1 MITANVDMLTK
12 ERVDAWVQQWA
23 DMEVDIQALH
33 TARDKAVKE
42 HMLAAIAHYERFI
55 MDASHTDRT
64 SIVAGDTFECMPIN
78 GTERFLFI
86 QAKPG
91 QYACY
96 RQLDELFKETK
107 KRMARLRIQLKK

>member
-1 MITANVDMLTK
+1 
-12 ERVDAWVQQWA
+12 
-23 DMEVDIQALH
+23 MEEAIRTMH

-42 HMLAAIAHYERFI
+42 AMVAAIRHYEQFI
-55 MDASHTDRT
+55 IAASQTDQMH
-64 SIVAGDTFECMPIN
+64 IKAGDEFMCMPIN

-107 KRMARLRIQLKK
+107 KRMARLRTQLKK

>member
-1 MITANVDMLTK
+1 MIEARVEQLQK
-12 ERVDAWVQQWA
+12 EHVDAWFAAWEQ
-23 DMEVDIQALH
+23 MEQDIRALH
-33 TARDKAVKE
+33 TARDKSVSDTMRE
-42 HMLAAIAHYERFI
+42 AIRHYEQFI
-55 MDASHTDRT
+55 LQASHTTNTAIEATHTYD
-64 SIVAGDTFECMPIN
+64 CMPIN

-107 KRMARLRIQLKK
+107 KRMARLRIQQKK